1 MLVVD
6 DATAD
11 VVIALVVVAVGLE
24 GLMLLFWVCVDGD
37 T

>member
-1 MLVVD
+1 MVD
-6 DATAD
+6 EATAD
-11 VVIALVVVAVGLE
+11 VVTALVVVVAVGLD

>member
-1 MLVVD
+1 MVD
-6 DATAD
+6 EATAD
-11 VVIALVVVAVGLE
+11 VVTALVVVAVGLD